1 MEKEE
6 EKDKLAIELGEIENF
21 IDIYQKNKLFQIKEE
36 IEIYIL
42 NNSQDKL
49 ECQKIFEYISSI
61 ISLVQ
66 EIFKNK
72 MKKSI
77 EQYESIMRRDE
88 QTMRILYKNLMT
100 YKLMKDTLD
109 NKIRLLLIKE
119 KEYEL
124 IKDKTGAYVR
134 DGEIFYNKQKDNEI
148 IILRAENSNLKSV
161 VENYEKIISEKSIL
175 YDNLKNKYNN
185 FQTKLNKN
193 KNDIKKLSIP
203 NININLTDSASLT
216 NIDNNLHYSML
227 NHSDKKNIKNFNY
240 LRYKNISKINK
251 IPFNNCLSSRSL
263 LKKSCVDL
271 SPKDIFNAKKKSS
284 SHSNERKKKLSSF
297 ENQKEICSLKKK
309 RLKRED
315 TFNNNLKLS
324 QFNLLQAYTTNS
336 SQSINKSPYNKKATF
351 SSDIKISSYHSK
363 NNNSQ
368 KIICSNNKYNLNKNK
383 NSKFSMES
391 DNVQKSFVSSIPFNK
406 DRDRDNNYNRIIKNE
421 KHGYNKYQLIYC
433 KTKRENNSYKNINKN
448 LYNNNK
454 NYYKKI
460 SNINTNK
467 IFLPLNMKK
476 NGAKI
481 KK

>member
-134 DGEIFYNKQKDNEI
+134 DGEILYNKQKDNEI
-148 IILRAENSNLKSV
+148 LILRAENSNLKNV
-161 VENYEKIISEKSIL
+161 VENYEKIISEKSLL

-185 FQTKLNKN
+185 FQTKLINNKN
-193 KNDIKKLSIP
+193 NIKKQAIP
-203 NININLTDSASLT
+203 NININLNESSSLT

-227 NHSDKKNIKNFNY
+227 NHSDKKNNKNFNY
-240 LRYKNISKINK
+240 LRFKNISKINN

-263 LKKSCVDL
+263 LKKSLDF
-271 SPKDIFNAKKKSS
+271 SPKDIFKAKKKSS
-284 SHSNERKKKLSSF
+284 SHSNERKKKISSF

-309 RLKRED
+309 RLKKED

-324 QFNLLQAYTTNS
+324 QLNLLQVYTANS
-336 SQSINKSPYNKKATF
+336 SKSINKSPYNKKATF

-363 NNNSQ
+363 NN
-368 KIICSNNKYNLNKNK
+368 Y
-383 NSKFSMES
+383 
-391 DNVQKSFVSSIPFNK
+391 
-406 DRDRDNNYNRIIKNE
+406 
-421 KHGYNKYQLIYC
+421 
-433 KTKRENNSYKNINKN
+433 
-448 LYNNNK
+448 
-454 NYYKKI
+454 
-460 SNINTNK
+460 
-467 IFLPLNMKK
+467 
-476 NGAKI
+476 
-481 KK
+481 

>member
-6 EKDKLAIELGEIENF
+6 EKDKLTIELGEIENF

-148 IILRAENSNLKSV
+148 IILRAENSNLKNV
-161 VENYEKIISEKSIL
+161 VENYEKIISEKSLL

-185 FQTKLNKN
+185 FQTKLINNKN
-193 KNDIKKLSIP
+193 NIKKQAIP
-203 NININLTDSASLT
+203 NININLNESSSLT

-240 LRYKNISKINK
+240 LRFKNISKINN

-263 LKKSCVDL
+263 LKKSLDF
-271 SPKDIFNAKKKSS
+271 SPKDIFKAKKKSS
-284 SHSNERKKKLSSF
+284 SHSNEHKKKISSF

-309 RLKRED
+309 RLKKED

-324 QFNLLQAYTTNS
+324 QLNLLQVYTANS
-336 SQSINKSPYNKKATF
+336 SKSINKSPYNKKATF

-363 NNNSQ
+363 NNYSQ
-368 KIICSNNKYNLNKNK
+368 KIITNNKNNLNKNK
-383 NSKFSMES
+383 NSKFSIES
-391 DNVQKSFVSSIPFNK
+391 DNVQKSILSSIPFNK

-421 KHGYNKYQLIYC
+421 KHGYNRYQLIYY
-433 KTKRENNSYKNINKN
+433 KTKRENNSFKNINKD

>member
-6 EKDKLAIELGEIENF
+6 KKDKLTIELSEIENF

-88 QTMRILYKNLMT
+88 QTIRILYKNLLT
-100 YKLMKDTLD
+100 YKLLKDTLD
-109 NKIRLLLIKE
+109 NKIRLLHIKE

-148 IILRAENSNLKSV
+148 IILRAENSNLKNV
-161 VENYEKIISEKSIL
+161 VENYEKIISEKSLL

-185 FQTKLNKN
+185 FQTKLINNKN
-193 KNDIKKLSIP
+193 NIKKQAIP
-203 NININLTDSASLT
+203 NININLNESSSLT

-263 LKKSCVDL
+263 LKKSLDF
-271 SPKDIFNAKKKSS
+271 SPKDIFKAKKKSS
-284 SHSNERKKKLSSF
+284 SHSNERKKKISSF

-309 RLKRED
+309 RLKKED

-324 QFNLLQAYTTNS
+324 QLNLLQVYTANS
-336 SQSINKSPYNKKATF
+336 SKSINKSPYNKKATF

-363 NNNSQ
+363 NNYSQ
-368 KIICSNNKYNLNKNK
+368 KIITNNKNNLNKNK
-383 NSKFSMES
+383 NSKLSLES
-391 DNVQKSFVSSIPFNK
+391 DNVQKSILSSIPFNK

-421 KHGYNKYQLIYC
+421 KHGYNRYQLIYY
-433 KTKRENNSYKNINKN
+433 KTKRENNSFKNINKD

>member
-1 MEKEE
+1 MKKDEK
-6 EKDKLAIELGEIENF
+6 KDKLTIEIDGIENF
-21 IDIYQKNKLFQIKEE
+21 IDIYQKNKLFQKKEE

-42 NNSQDKL
+42 NNLQDKL
-49 ECQKIFEYISSI
+49 ECQKILEYISSI

-66 EIFKNK
+66 EIFINK

-88 QTMRILYKNLMT
+88 QTIRLLYKNLLT
-100 YKLMKDTLD
+100 YKLLKDSLD
-109 NKIRLLLIKE
+109 NKIKLLLIKE

-148 IILRAENSNLKSV
+148 IILRQENSNLKNI

-185 FQTKLNKN
+185 FQTKLNNN
-193 KNDIKKLSIP
+193 KNNIKKHAIP
-203 NININLTDSASLT
+203 NININLNDSSSLT
-216 NIDNNLHYSML
+216 NNDNNLHYSMI
-227 NHSDKKNIKNFNY
+227 NHSDKNNNKKFNY
-240 LRYKNISKINK
+240 LKYKNISKINN
-251 IPFNNCLSSRSL
+251 IPVNNCLSSRSL
-263 LKKSCVDL
+263 LKKPYVDL

-284 SHSNERKKKLSSF
+284 SHSNEFKKKLVSF

-324 QFNLLQAYTTNS
+324 QFNLLQVYTANS
-336 SQSINKSPYNKKATF
+336 SKSINKSPNNKKTTF
-351 SSDIKISSYHSK
+351 SSDIKVSSYHSK

-368 KIICSNNKYNLNKNK
+368 KIIYTNNKNNLNKNM
-383 NSKFSMES
+383 NSKFSIES
-391 DNVQKSFVSSIPFNK
+391 DNVQKSFLSSIPFNK
-406 DRDRDNNYNRIIKNE
+406 DRDNNYNRILKNE
-421 KHGYNKYQLIYC
+421 KHGYNRSQLIYC

-454 NYYKKI
+454 NYYKKLNNI
-460 SNINTNK
+460 STNK

-476 NGAKI
+476 NGAKA

>member
-6 EKDKLAIELGEIENF
+6 EKDKLTIELGEIENF

-148 IILRAENSNLKSV
+148 IILRAENSNLKNV
-161 VENYEKIISEKSIL
+161 VENYEKIISEKSLL

-185 FQTKLNKN
+185 FQTKLINNKN
-193 KNDIKKLSIP
+193 NIKKQAIP
-203 NININLTDSASLT
+203 NININLNESSSLT

-227 NHSDKKNIKNFNY
+227 NHSDKKNNKNFNY
-240 LRYKNISKINK
+240 LRFKNISKINN

-263 LKKSCVDL
+263 LKKSLDF
-271 SPKDIFNAKKKSS
+271 SPKDIFKAKKKSS
-284 SHSNERKKKLSSF
+284 SHSNERKKKISSF

-309 RLKRED
+309 RLKKED

-324 QFNLLQAYTTNS
+324 QLNLLQVYTANS
-336 SQSINKSPYNKKATF
+336 SKSINKSPYNKKATF

-363 NNNSQ
+363 NNYSQ
-368 KIICSNNKYNLNKNK
+368 KIITNNKNNLNKNK
-383 NSKFSMES
+383 NSKLSLES
-391 DNVQKSFVSSIPFNK
+391 DNVQKSILSSIPFNK

-421 KHGYNKYQLIYC
+421 KHGYNRYQLIYY
-433 KTKRENNSYKNINKN
+433 KTKRENNSFKNINKD

>member
-6 EKDKLAIELGEIENF
+6 EKDKLTIELGEIENF

-148 IILRAENSNLKSV
+148 IILRAENSNLKNV
-161 VENYEKIISEKSIL
+161 VENYEKIISEKSLL

-185 FQTKLNKN
+185 FQTKLINNKN
-193 KNDIKKLSIP
+193 NIKKQAIP
-203 NININLTDSASLT
+203 NININLNESSSLT

-227 NHSDKKNIKNFNY
+227 NHSDKKNNKNFNY
-240 LRYKNISKINK
+240 LRFKNISKINN

-263 LKKSCVDL
+263 LKKSLDF
-271 SPKDIFNAKKKSS
+271 SPKDIFKAKKKSS
-284 SHSNERKKKLSSF
+284 SHSNERKKKISSF

-309 RLKRED
+309 RLKKED

-324 QFNLLQAYTTNS
+324 QLNLLQVYTANS
-336 SQSINKSPYNKKATF
+336 YKSINKSPYNKKATF

-363 NNNSQ
+363 NNYSQ
-368 KIICSNNKYNLNKNK
+368 KIITNNKNNLNKNK
-383 NSKFSMES
+383 NSKLSLES
-391 DNVQKSFVSSIPFNK
+391 DNVQKSILSSIPFNK

-421 KHGYNKYQLIYC
+421 KHGYNRYQLIYY
-433 KTKRENNSYKNINKN
+433 KTKRENNSFKNINKD